1 MFAKSGGVVVALA
14 LAATALAGC
23 GSSHPVAGKSSSG
36 GAGSQGPTTSTAGH
50 GEPANLAPVRSLPLG
65 AGGCPAAWAAEPL
78 LPCNDIPSAF
88 SPDPS
93 AGTTSGLSASG
104 RARRFAQQAGCTQAV
119 LETLILGSSTNKAN
133 SQGASLA
140 SAAVGCPSSVAA
152 LRGLEHFVA
161 SAKDGNAFLDPH
173 AQRVGQDSAAL
184 FSATSHHD
192 TGYGVVVS
200 GSTILYVEVS
210 ASTALPID
218 VVHELTLPNAIV
230 GFARHQY
237 DKFLQVGSVR
247 LPLPAPDLAAP
258 GALSAG
264 VWGCPRAWLS
274 APLLPCK
281 DIPHAFSPDPS
292 AGDSASAS
300 RNTQALQTAG
310 KYGCSGAASET
321 FVIGVSTAEA
331 ASQGAILVSEEF
343 SCPSVADADS
353 AMQGTFASL
362 GVPAD
367 PGAPRI
373 GDRSELGTSTPSGH
387 VDGGV
392 AVVSGTS
399 VAVIGIRAAS
409 VLPSLALQVLVSP
422 NAIAGFARD
431 QLAQFGQAGTATP

>member
-1 MFAKSGGVVVALA
+1 MFAKSSGVVVALA
-14 LAATALAGC
+14 LAATALAAC

-36 GAGSQGPTTSTAGH
+36 SVSSQSPTTSTAGH

-65 AGGCPAAWAAEPL
+65 AGGCPAAWGAEPL

-88 SPDPS
+88 TPDPS
-93 AGTTSGLSASG
+93 LGTTSGLSASG
-104 RARRFAQQAGCTQAV
+104 RARRFAQHIGCTQAV
-119 LETLILGSSTNKAN
+119 LETLIVGSSTDKAN
-133 SQGASLA
+133 SQGANLA
-140 SAAVGCPSSVAA
+140 SAAVGCPSSAAA
-152 LRGLEHFVA
+152 LRGLEDFVA
-161 SAKDGNAFLDPH
+161 AAKDGNAVLDPH
-173 AQRVGQDSAAL
+173 APRVGQDSAAF

-200 GSTILYVEVS
+200 GSTVLYVEVS

-218 VVHELTLPNAIV
+218 VVHELTLPNAVV
-230 GFARHQY
+230 GFARDQY
-237 DKFLQVGSVR
+237 HKLLQVGPVR

-264 VWGCPRAWLS
+264 VGGCPQAWLS

-300 RNTQALQTAG
+300 RNAQALQTAS
-310 KYGCSGAASET
+310 KYGCTGAASET
-321 FVIGVSTAEA
+321 FVIGASTAQA

-343 SCPSVADADS
+343 SCPSAADADS

-373 GDRSELGTSTPSGH
+373 GDRSELGTSTASGQANA
-387 VDGGV
+387 GV

-399 VAVIGIRAAS
+399 VAIIGIRAAS
-409 VLPSLALQVLVSP
+409 ALPSRTLQVLVSP
-422 NAIAGFARD
+422 SATAGFARD
-431 QLAQFGQAGTATP
+431 QLAQLRKAGAATS